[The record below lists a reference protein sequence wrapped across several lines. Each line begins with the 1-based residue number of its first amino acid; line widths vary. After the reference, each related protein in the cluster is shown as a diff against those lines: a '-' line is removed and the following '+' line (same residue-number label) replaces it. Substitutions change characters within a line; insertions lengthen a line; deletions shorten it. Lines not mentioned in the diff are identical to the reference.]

1 MNTKDFFK
9 ICADI
14 VSAIDKKHEIE
25 RTPQLAFTQL
35 IEEIGELAKD
45 VNMPALRKK
54 DPDKD
59 NLAGEFADVLLQLVK
74 LAEMHNVDLE
84 KAVEKKIEILKE
96 RGYL

>member
-1 MNTKDFFK
+1 MNIKDFLK
-9 ICADI
+9 ICSDA
-14 VSAIDKKHEIE
+14 VSAIDEKYKIN

-45 VNMPALRKK
+45 INMPELRKK

-59 NLAGEFADVLLQLVK
+59 NLAGEFADVLLQLAK
-74 LAEMHNVDLE
+74 LAEMHDVDLE
-84 KAVEKKIEILKE
+84 EAVEKKIETLKE